1 MVLLP
6 DVRDVAPRLATGAFI
21 LNAGLTMLKADQ
33 GTAEGVHGMACTAY
47 PFLQRIPAERFTRLL
62 ACAEVA
68 VGGALLAPFVPT
80 RLAGLALTGFSGG
93 LVGMYLRTPGMHEPG
108 SPRPTQEGL
117 PLAKDVWM
125 LGTGLGLLAAP
136 GRRRRAARGHRCRP
150 GHHHYGHKAARRHV
164 RCRCW

>member
-6 DVRDVAPRLATGAFI
+6 DVRDVAPRLATGAFV
-21 LNAGLTMLKADQ
+21 LNAGLTMLKADRA
-33 GTAEGVHGMACTAY
+33 TAEVLHGMACTAY
-47 PFLQRIPAERFTRLL
+47 PFLRRIPAERFTRLL
-62 ACAEVA
+62 ACSEVA

-108 SPRPTQEGL
+108 SPRPTDEGIV
-117 PLAKDVWM
+117 LAKDVWL

-136 GRRRRAARGHRCRP
+136 GTRRRAARGHRCRHA
-150 GHHHYGHKAARRHV
+150 HHRYGHKAARQHV